1 MEINK
6 TLNGD
11 ELIVAVSGEIN
22 TATYQELEDAVKGCL
37 FNVKSLIFDFK
48 DLVYISSAGLR
59 TLLVCKK
66 AMPSQG
72 RIVIRN
78 ANENVME
85 IFEITGFSNLL
96 DFE

>member
-1 MEINK
+1 MTFNIENE
-6 TLNGD
+6 TLTLFFEG
-11 ELIVAVSGEIN
+11 ELNSFNSEEVEKEVENI
-22 TATYQELEDAVKGCL
+22 LEQKG
-37 FNVKSLIFDFK
+37 FK
-48 DLVYISSAGLR
+48 GIRIDMADLVYISSAGLR